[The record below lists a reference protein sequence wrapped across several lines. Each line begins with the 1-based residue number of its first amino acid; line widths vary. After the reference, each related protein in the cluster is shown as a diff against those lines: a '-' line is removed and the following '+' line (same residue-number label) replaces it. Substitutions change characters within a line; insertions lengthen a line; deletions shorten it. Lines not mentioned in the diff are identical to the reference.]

1 MDWKSKSTRLTN
13 PRKKANAFCVP
24 TFLFTLPI
32 FFKGWR
38 KELTEADVYEPL
50 SGHRARLLGEQ
61 LEQLWRE
68 EVEKC
73 KKPKATPTLRNPLI
87 RAFWFEGFV
96 NGLILMVLEVIV
108 KPLQCVLIGRLIT
121 VVSSVDNVG
130 KQELY
135 MYGVGVAC
143 CSLISSS
150 LIHPYMLAS
159 HNLGLKLRI
168 ACISLVYRKILR
180 LKLSAFEGMSSGKIL
195 TLVTNDSNRFY
206 EIPLLMHYTWVAV
219 LQIAVVGWFLYE
231 EFGISSL
238 IGVFFIISFVGLY
251 FLLGTISKRLRSKIL
266 KKTDE
271 RVRVTKEIIYG
282 IQVIKMYKWEG
293 YFSNLVSEC
302 RRLEIRFTRISS
314 YVKGMCASFQLF
326 VQRTSVFATI
336 LAFVLLGNDITA
348 AKAFQLVS
356 FYAILRAP
364 IVCFLPKA
372 IHVIMESVIPL
383 GRLSEFLRCD
393 EIQNDSP
400 APSDG
405 SGDAIILRNVFVQKA
420 SANLLSDMSA
430 TIGRN
435 RLVVIV
441 GPVGCGK
448 TNLAHAI
455 LNEMSLSSGSL
466 TVSGSVSYASQEPW
480 IFTSS
485 VRQNI
490 IFDNTMDKERY
501 DNVVKACALS
511 RDLKLFPHHDQT
523 IVGEH
528 GASLSGGQKARIGL
542 ARAVYRN
549 ADIYILDDPLSA
561 VDSRVGKSIFDNCF
575 KSLLKDK
582 TVLLITHQVQYLK
595 AAGHIIVLNNGT
607 VTAQG
612 RFSDLVSQNVDFDK
626 ILCNGEGEM
635 LAECE
640 INPLRTRT
648 ARTESLVSKPVDV
661 SNTTNEQATTGVI
674 TSSVYKTYFSA
685 GSHWSTLCF
694 MIALFVIAQVLAS
707 GSDYFIAYWVN
718 MKQVQTSSIS
728 MPIDIFIYIYTTLIL
743 GVIVFGV
750 AAMVTLHNLCMQSST
765 SLHNA
770 MFTSVL
776 GSPLKFFH
784 LNHSGRILNR
794 FSKDLQTVDEE
805 LPLMMHETALLGLV
819 TSGALVLMAT
829 VNYLSLIPASI
840 AIVMLYYLRKF
851 YLATSRN
858 LKRLEATTRSPV
870 LGYVNATI
878 QGLSTIRAFNA
889 QQVVLN
895 EFNYHQDLNSSASYM
910 FISTSRAFGYWTDL
924 SCNMYGISAIFL
936 ILIIGDNL
944 GGNLGII
951 LTQSLGLTGIL
962 QFVVRQYAEMEN
974 AMTSV
979 ERVLEYGALE
989 QEKEDESITPPPN
1002 WPEHGEIVFD
1012 SISLRYSHD
1021 LLILNDI
1028 NLVIKPREKVGIVGR
1043 TGAGKSSIINAL
1055 FRLSEF
1061 SGSIAIDGIDT
1072 KTVPLSELR
1081 SKISIIPQQPTIFS
1095 GSVRNNLD
1103 PFREYSDDILWKTL
1117 ENVELKDPVND
1128 LPSGLN
1134 SIVTEGGANFSI
1146 GQRQLVCLAR
1156 AMLRKNKILVL
1167 DEATANVDPKTDLLI
1182 QRNVRENFSDCTV
1195 LTIAHRL
1202 DTVIDSDKILVID
1215 GGKVVEFDHPRV
1227 LLQDCDGVFYAMVN
1241 QTGRRNVCENGK

>member
-1 MDWKSKSTRLTN
+1 MMDWKSKSIRPTN
-13 PRKKANAFCVP
+13 PRKNANAFCVP

-50 SGHRARLLGEQ
+50 SGYRARLLGEK

-73 KKPKATPTLRNPLI
+73 KKSKATPTLRNQLI
-87 RAFWFEGFV
+87 RAFWFEGIV
-96 NGLILMVLEVIV
+96 NGLVLMVVEVIV

-121 VVSSVDNVG
+121 VVSSVENVG
-130 KQELY
+130 KHELY
-135 MYGVGVAC
+135 MYGAGMAC
-143 CSLISSS
+143 CSLITSS
-150 LIHPYMLAS
+150 LIHPYLLAV

-180 LKLSAFEGMSSGKIL
+180 LKLSEFEGMSSGKIL

-206 EIPLLMHYTWVAV
+206 EIPLLIHYMLVAV
-219 LQIAVVGWFLYE
+219 LQIAVVGWFLYK

-251 FLLGTISKRLRSKIL
+251 YLLGTISKRLRSKIL
-266 KKTDE
+266 TKTDE

-282 IQVIKMYKWEG
+282 IQVLKMYKWEG

-302 RRLEIRFTRISS
+302 RRFEIRFTRISS

-326 VQRTSVFATI
+326 VLRTSVFATI

-364 IVCFLPKA
+364 IVSFLPKA
-372 IHVIMESVIPL
+372 IYVIMESVIPL
-383 GRLSEFLRCD
+383 ERLSEFLRCD
-393 EIQNDSP
+393 ETQKDSH
-400 APSDG
+400 ARSDE

-420 SANLLSDMSA
+420 STNLLSDINVS
-430 TIGRN
+430 IGRG

-448 TNLAHAI
+448 TSLAHAI
-455 LNEMSLSSGSL
+455 LNEMSLSSGSI

-480 IFTSS
+480 IFTST

-490 IFDNTMDKERY
+490 IFGNKIDKQRY

-561 VDSRVGKSIFDNCF
+561 VDSRVGKSIFHDCF

-582 TVLLITHQVQYLK
+582 TVVLITHQVQYLK
-595 AAGHIIVLNNGT
+595 AADDIIVLNNGT

-612 RFSDLVSQNVDFDK
+612 SFSDLVSQNVDFDV
-626 ILCNGEGEM
+626 ILCNGDGEM
-635 LAECE
+635 ITECE
-640 INPLRTRT
+640 TNPQKVRTT
-648 ARTESLVSKPVDV
+648 STGSLVSKQVDAPD
-661 SNTTNEQATTGVI
+661 TTDEQTTSGAVA
-674 TSSVYKTYFSA
+674 SSVYKTYFSA
-685 GSHWSTLCF
+685 GSHWSTSCF
-694 MIALFVIAQVLAS
+694 VIALFVIAQVLAS

-718 MKQVQTSSIS
+718 LNQVQTSSVS
-728 MPIDIFIYIYTTLIL
+728 MPINIFIYIYTTIIF
-743 GVIVFGV
+743 GVIVFV
-750 AAMVTLHNLCMQSST
+750 IAAMVTLHSLCMESST
-765 SLHNA
+765 GLHNA

-794 FSKDLQTVDEE
+794 FSKDLQTIDEE
-805 LPLMMHETALLGLV
+805 LPLMMHET
-819 TSGALVLMAT
+819 VLMGLMTTGAIVLIAV
-829 VNYLSLIPASI
+829 VNYVSLIPAAI

-851 YLATSRN
+851 YLATSRK
-858 LKRLEATTRSPV
+858 LKRIEATTRSPV

-878 QGLSTIRAFNA
+878 EGLSTIRAFNA
-889 QQVVLN
+889 EQVVLN

-924 SCNMYGISAIFL
+924 SCTMFNTCAIFL
-936 ILIIGDNL
+936 LLITGNNF
-944 GGNLGII
+944 GGNIGLTI
-951 LTQSLGLTGIL
+951 TQSLGLTGIL
-962 QFVVRQYAEMEN
+962 QFVIRQYAEMEN

-989 QEKEDESITPPPN
+989 QEPEDHCITPPPN
-1002 WPEHGEIVFD
+1002 WPEHGKIVFD
-1012 SISLRYSHD
+1012 SISLRYSRE

-1043 TGAGKSSIINAL
+1043 TGAGKSSIINAM

-1061 SGSIAIDGIDT
+1061 SGSITIDGIDT
-1072 KTVPLSELR
+1072 KTVPLCDLR

-1095 GSVRNNLD
+1095 GSLRNNLD
-1103 PFREYSDDILWKTL
+1103 PLDEYSDAILWTAL
-1117 ENVELKDPVND
+1117 ENVELKDTVSN
-1128 LPSGLN
+1128 LPFGLN
-1134 SIVTEGGANFSI
+1134 SVITEGGLSFSI
-1146 GQRQLVCLAR
+1146 GQRQLMCLAR
-1156 AMLRKNKILVL
+1156 AMLRNNKILVL

-1182 QRNVRENFSDCTV
+1182 QTAVRKNFSNCTV

-1215 GGKVVEFDHPRV
+1215 GGKVVEFDHPHV

-1241 QTGRRNVCENGK
+1241 QTDRRNVCENG